1 MNNLW
6 INVSSKGKDDK
17 KLFDVYVSL
26 KDMKD
31 EQLMI
36 EIYSKQTLADLHSNI
51 RQLLESKYEHLNGL
65 KGLRISEIIAT
76 S

>member
-1 MNNLW
+1 MNNMW

-26 KDMKD
+26 KDSKD
-31 EQLMI
+31 EQVLI

-51 RQLLESKYEHLNGL
+51 R
-65 KGLRISEIIAT
+65 
-76 S
+76 